1 MKMNRPLLL
10 SLTVA
15 SLLVPNLKAQSMLER
30 FDAMEKELNRL
41 KQEVV
46 TLKASKQ
53 TATTTSAKSIAP
65 TKVAKEDDDEDDE
78 DEPKKTTVVKKQDG
92 DKQPTVADKEGD
104 DKKPLIMA
112 KSSKK
117 ELDEPTIEERLDDI
131 EESIS
136 DINRNTSGNHVKFNL
151 DYRFAIENMNYKMA
165 NGDTHKNNAFMTNRL
180 WMNMGY
186 QATNHLSFS
195 AQLAYNKA
203 FGARSGASDPANA
216 SLDSFDW
223 VANENAYNDTLRVRS
238 AYLFYKDVEFMG
250 LDIPWT
256 FSVGRRPST
265 NGHLVN
271 LRDDDKEASPLG
283 HSINVE
289 FDGVSSQFMLNKATG
304 TYIKFCAGRGMS
316 NAAPKFSSTPY
327 ADVNDATANAGIDLL
342 GLIFVPYDNKQYSIA
357 TQYYYA
363 NNLIDVKNAADYT
376 QGFNTV
382 GGMHSGTI
390 NFVAK
395 GIGNKWNKFLD
406 DTTLFFSAAM
416 SITNPNDNNGVSNG
430 MLGSTESE
438 VGTSYW
444 VGTQFPSLLTKN
456 GRWGLEYNH
465 GSKYWRSITYGEDT
479 NIGSKLA
486 ARGDAYEAYLTEY
499 LVEDILSL
507 QLRYTYIDYKYSGS
521 NGFFGN
527 TTGTPMTMEQAIGAG
542 MGGNIVDKAQDI
554 RLYLRYRF

>member
-1 MKMNRPLLL
+1 
-10 SLTVA
+10 
-15 SLLVPNLKAQSMLER
+15 MLER
-30 FDAMEKELNRL
+30 FDAMEKEMNRL
-41 KQEVV
+41 KQEI
-46 TLKASKQ
+46 TILKASKQ
-53 TATTTSAKSIAP
+53 TTSVAP
-65 TKVAKEDDDEDDE
+65 TKSVSRTKAAEDEEDE
-78 DEPKKTTVVKKQDG
+78 DEDKPKKTAIAKKPEG
-92 DKQPTVADKEGD
+92 AKQPAVANNAED
-104 DKKPLIMA
+104 DKKPVVMA
-112 KSSKK
+112 KSNKK
-117 ELDEPTIEERLDDI
+117 ELDEPTVEERIDDI

-136 DINRNTSGNHVKFNL
+136 EINRNTSGNHLKFNL
-151 DYRFAIENMNYKMA
+151 DYRFAIENMHYKMA
-165 NGDTHKNNAFMTNRL
+165 DGSTAKNDAFMTNRL

-203 FGARSGASDPANA
+203 FGARSGASDPT
-216 SLDSFDW
+216 SSSFESFDW

-265 NGHLVN
+265 NGHLVS
-271 LRDDDKEASPLG
+271 LRDDDKESSPLG

-289 FDGVSSQFMLNKATG
+289 FDGISSQFMLNKATG
-304 TYIKFCAGRGMS
+304 TYVKICAGRGMS

-327 ADVNDATANAGIDLL
+327 ADVNDVTANAGMDLI
-342 GLIFVPYDNKQYSIA
+342 GLIFVPYDNKQYSVA

-363 NNLIDVKNAADYT
+363 SNLIDVKNPLDYT
-376 QGFNTV
+376 QGFDTV

-416 SITNPNDNNGVSNG
+416 SITDPKANQG
-430 MLGSTESE
+430 MLGSADGESKT
-438 VGTSYW
+438 GTSYW

-456 GRWGLEYNH
+456 GKWGLEYNH

-486 ARGDAYEAYLTEY
+486 ARGDAYEAYMTEY
-499 LVEDILSL
+499 LIEDILSL

-527 TTGTPMTMEQAIGAG
+527 TSGSSMTMDQAIGAG
-542 MGGNIVDKAQDI
+542 MGGNVVDKAQDI